1 MLTAIAIVSSAPV
14 MVPELAGSAAAEVA
28 GLREAVFAA
37 AAALPGRWIAVGVGP
52 AGSWDT
58 VVAPSAVG
66 TFAGYG
72 ADVRVALAPGDG
84 GTTAMLP
91 LCALIAG
98 WVRSQVAPAATV
110 EVRAYAGDHT
120 VHAAVDLGRALRV
133 EIDAQP
139 EPVGV
144 LVVADGAHTLA
155 PAAPGGYDPG
165 ATAAQDAL
173 DEALAVGD
181 VGALHRI
188 APTVVG
194 RVAYQVLAGL
204 AEPGP
209 ASASELHRSAPYGVG
224 YFVGQWHPVAAHG
237 VRGR

>member
-14 MVPELAGSAAAEVA
+14 MVPELAGAAAAEVA

-37 AAALPGRWIAVGVGP
+37 ASALPGRWIAVGVGP
-52 AGSWDT
+52 AGSSDT
-58 VVAPSAVG
+58 VVAPTAGG

-72 ADVRVALAPGDG
+72 ADVRVALAPGGG
-84 GTTAMLP
+84 GTTDMLP
-91 LCALIAG
+91 LCALVAG
-98 WVRSQVAPAATV
+98 WVRRQVAPDATV

-120 VHAAVDLGRALRV
+120 VEVAVDLGRALRV

-144 LVVADGAHTLA
+144 LVVADGAHTLT
-155 PAAPGGYDPG
+155 PTAPGGFDPG
-165 ATAAQDAL
+165 AAADQAAL
-173 DEALAVGD
+173 DEALARGD
-181 VGALHRI
+181 VAALRRL

-204 AEPGP
+204 AEAGP
-209 ASASELHRSAPYGVG
+209 VSASELHRSAPYGVG
-224 YFVGQWHPVAAHG
+224 YFVGRWHPAAAQR
-237 VRGR
+237 VSDR